1 MVTMKR
7 AQELYE
13 GAIELVEHD
22 GYFVPDVLDRTLH
35 LNRRYNAYGV
45 CHTRVTETKRELVSA
60 DISVSKYFI
69 GSDGTTDAQVFQ
81 TLVHEVLHACFPN
94 EGHKGAWK
102 AAAERISSLHNN
114 LNIQR
119 CSNHVD
125 ADGKSVLP
133 DAPKRESHISYVM
146 TCPCCGKQWIFHRA
160 NRFTKNGAY
169 CKDCMKTLE
178 LVVKHN

>member
-1 MVTMKR
+1 MVTRER

-13 GAIELVEHD
+13 GAIELVRHD
-22 GYFVPDVLDRTLH
+22 GYSVPDALNRTLQF
-35 LNRRYNAYGV
+35 NRRYNAYGV
-45 CHTRVTETKRELVSA
+45 CSIKRDEWHDLRLV
-60 DISVSKYFI
+60 DISVSKHFI

-94 EGHKGAWK
+94 DGHKGAWK
-102 AAAERISSLHNN
+102 AAAERISSLHSN
-114 LNIQR
+114 LNITR